1 MKSLVLGTSAFV
13 VATFATQAV
22 SHFVVNVDHYAQVEH
37 LREEPVF
44 AFGVLAMA
52 VEGAIMA
59 FLYSRMVWSRRM
71 MINALRFAWLMG
83 AFLASYIAF
92 AEAAKYSVPSM
103 ASWIAVELTAAA
115 VQFTFFGILLHLSF
129 RRAPGIE

>member
-22 SHFVVNVDHYAQVEH
+22 SHFVVNVDHYAKVEH

-59 FLYSRMVWSRRM
+59 FLYSRMVWH
-71 MINALRFAWLMG
+71 A
-83 AFLASYIAF
+83 
-92 AEAAKYSVPSM
+92 
-103 ASWIAVELTAAA
+103 T
-115 VQFTFFGILLHLSF
+115 
-129 RRAPGIE
+129 